1 MKEAVTSARIERW
14 PIAREFAI
22 ARGSKTEAVVV
33 VVEIE
38 RDGVRGLGEAVPY
51 ARYGETTESV
61 LGQIAGFDAEHA
73 ELARSLPR
81 GAARAALDCAFF
93 DLECKLAGRPVH
105 ELVGLAPPR
114 ERTTA
119 HTVSLG
125 TSTEMEA
132 QARELAHRSILKVK
146 LGDGDDLAR
155 LEAVRRGAPKA
166 EIWLDPNESWTE
178 ARYREIVPRALE
190 LGVALIEQPFRA
202 GDDGVLATL
211 PRPIPVCADEATF
224 GLDDYAS
231 LADRYDA
238 VNVKIDK
245 SGGLA
250 QAIADCAHVRRA
262 GMKLMVGCMVS
273 TSLAIAPAR
282 LLARDAEFV
291 DLDGAEL
298 LARDREYAWGAP

>member
-1 MKEAVTSARIERW
+1 MTSARIERW

-33 VVEIE
+33 VVEVE
-38 RDGVRGLGEAVPY
+38 RDGSRGLGESVPY
-51 ARYGETTESV
+51 ARYGETPESV
-61 LGQIAGFDAEHA
+61 VAQIAGFEGERAD
-73 ELARSLPR
+73 LARSLPR

-93 DLECKLAGRPVH
+93 DLECRISGRPAH
-105 ELVGLAPPR
+105 ELAGLAPPR
-114 ERTTA
+114 SRATA

-125 TSTEMEA
+125 SPADMEA
-132 QARELAHRSILKVK
+132 RARELAHLATLKVK
-146 LGDGDDLAR
+146 LGDRDDLAR
-155 LEAVRRGAPKA
+155 VEAVRRGAPKA

-190 LGVALIEQPFRA
+190 LGVTLVEQPFRA
-202 GDDGVLATL
+202 GEDGVLASL

-224 GLDDYAS
+224 GLDDYAL

-250 QAIADCAHVRRA
+250 QAVDDCARIRGA
-262 GMKLMVGCMVS
+262 GMKLMIGCMVS

-282 LLARDAEFV
+282 LLASEADFV

-298 LARDREYAWGAP
+298 LARDREYAWGERC